1 LCSSIR
7 LRICVQFVSFFLC
20 SRAEQ
25 WPASVV
31 DCQFYSV
38 ASCLCLTRY
47 SGLSVLF
54 SCYYCSPCFLHSVL
68 GFSLRSAGRVSFS
81 WFKFFDLPV
90 LEPERTVSLLIIL
103 LIRRL
108 SLFDSLWLVR
118 CSAIVVSSFL
128 LALVTHR
135 SSARTC
141 VKLSVWSHP
150 VQGTSQSPFPLSV
163 GVGTQRFSCSVGS
176 IR

>member
-7 LRICVQFVSFFLC
+7 LRICVRFVSYFLC

-38 ASCLCLTRY
+38 ASCL
-47 SGLSVLF
+47 
-54 SCYYCSPCFLHSVL
+54 CSPCFLHSVL

-90 LEPERTVSLLIIL
+90 LEPESTVSLLIIL

-108 SLFDSLWLVR
+108 SLFDSLWPVR
-118 CSAIVVSSFL
+118 CSAVVVSSFL

-176 IR
+176 VR

>member
-7 LRICVQFVSFFLC
+7 LRICVRFVSYFLC

-31 DCQFYSV
+31 DCLFYSV

-54 SCYYCSPCFLHSVL
+54 SCYYCSPWFHHSVL

-90 LEPERTVSLLIIL
+90 LEPESTVSL

-108 SLFDSLWLVR
+108 SLFDSLWPVR
-118 CSAIVVSSFL
+118 CSAVVVSSFL

-150 VQGTSQSPFPLSV
+150 MQGTSQSSFPLSV
-163 GVGTQRFSCSVGS
+163 GVRTQRFSCSVGS
-176 IR
+176 VC